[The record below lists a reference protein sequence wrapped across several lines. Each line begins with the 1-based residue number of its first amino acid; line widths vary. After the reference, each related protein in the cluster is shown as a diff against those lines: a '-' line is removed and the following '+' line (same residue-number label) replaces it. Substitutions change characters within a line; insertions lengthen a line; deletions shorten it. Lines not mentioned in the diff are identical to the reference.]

1 MIYLIKSGNYL
12 KIGFSKCLQ
21 KRLNAYKTHNPNYQL
36 LSYKLGT
43 RTDEK
48 SLHDLCKEYHYNNEW
63 FYDTS
68 FVRET
73 FENYGKKIKIKSTI
87 DECRIITYLNTISW
101 VYKLNSMVTYK
112 LIYKL
117 LEKVNY
123 NSNIINI
130 SSKMRKQICK
140 ELNISNS
147 SYITGIKQLI
157 ELELIS
163 GDKGQYSINKEMFW
177 KGDFNQFTTNS
188 IE

>member
-1 MIYLIKSGNYL
+1 
-12 KIGFSKCLQ
+12 
-21 KRLNAYKTHNPNYQL
+21 
-36 LSYKLGT
+36 
-43 RTDEK
+43 
-48 SLHDLCKEYHYNNEW
+48 
-63 FYDTS
+63 
-68 FVRET
+68 
-73 FENYGKKIKIKSTI
+73 
-87 DECRIITYLNTISW
+87 
-101 VYKLNSMVTYK
+101 MVTYK

-163 GDKGQYSINKEMFW
+163 GDKGQYSINKEMF
-177 KGDFNQFTTNS
+177 
-188 IE
+188 